1 MLVAMKAISYLRFS
15 TPEQALGNS
24 TERQLKAARDY
35 CARNGLELDEDLS
48 IADEGLSGYKGH
60 NVERGSLG
68 HFLNEVKAGKIPAG
82 TALIIENLDR
92 LSRQGID
99 ATTDLLKQLTR
110 HGIDIHVIGLNRVL
124 KAGFNNSLV
133 DYMLIG
139 VQADL
144 AFQESKKKSERIGA
158 AWSSKRSK
166 LGKPGEI
173 YTKNIP
179 KWLAV
184 ESGKIVEVPEVVSI
198 VREAFQMAANGIGV
212 DNITRA
218 IGDKF
223 SRSWFARLLFDRSVL
238 GEFQPKGAEVI
249 PNYFPQVISQSEF
262 DAVRLAMEGKRKNG
276 RYAGGN
282 RQRSTQADNLFSG
295 LIYDLGYED
304 DAPVRPMHFQK
315 VERGTYLMSAFDKTR
330 KQNRIRYGLV
340 ESAVLQFLS
349 QEDWT
354 AIAGQSESAECKA
367 ARKELEVL
375 LREIDVIEQRIQK
388 TNAAMDAE
396 DIDVATL
403 AVLASR
409 VAKDTATLATLAS
422 RKEALQANVETAR
435 NKCVDLV
442 KPEVLLDLIQQNSPE
457 ANEVRLRLRAE
468 LRKRI
473 ARIALMFVP
482 DGTLDING
490 LIVMSITYVNGVR
503 HLASFRRGDN
513 RVILA
518 EDIQGEGD
526 VAQRVGEFLNGL

>member
-1 MLVAMKAISYLRFS
+1 MKAISYLRFS

-35 CARNGLELDEDLS
+35 CAHNGLELDEDLS

-60 NVERGSLG
+60 NVEKGSLG
-68 HFLNEVKAGKIPAG
+68 HFLNEVRARKIPAG

-99 ATTDLLKQLTR
+99 ATTDLLKQLTK
-110 HGIDIHVIGLNRVL
+110 HGVDIHVIALNRVL

-158 AWSSKRSK
+158 AWASKKSK

-173 YTKNIP
+173 YTKNVP
-179 KWLAV
+179 QWLAV
-184 ESGKIVEVPEVVSI
+184 ENGKIVEVPEVVSI
-198 VREAFQMAANGIGV
+198 VREAFRMAANGIGV

-218 IGDKF
+218 IRGEF
-223 SRSWFARLLFDRSVL
+223 SRSWFTRLLFDRSVL

-249 PNYFPQVISQSEF
+249 PNYFPQVISQSDF

-282 RQRSTQADNLFSG
+282 RQRSTQADHLFSG
-295 LIYDLGYED
+295 MIYDLGYED
-304 DAPVRPMHFQK
+304 EAQVRPMHFQK
-315 VERGTYLMSAFDKTR
+315 VERGTYLMSSFDKSR
-330 KQNRIRYGLV
+330 KQNRIRYDLV

-354 AIAGQSESAECKA
+354 AIATQTESDECKA

-375 LREIDVIEQRIQK
+375 LREVDVIEQRIQK
-388 TNAAMDAE
+388 THTAMDTE
-396 DIDVATL
+396 DIDVATI

-409 VAKDTATLATLAS
+409 VAKDTATLATLIG
-422 RKEALQANVETAR
+422 RKTALQTNVESAC
-435 NKCVDLV
+435 NKCADLV
-442 KPEVLLDLIQQNSPE
+442 KPEVLLDLIRQNTPE

-482 DGTLDING
+482 DGALAIDGMT
-490 LIVMSITYVNGVR
+490 VMSITYVNGVR

-518 EDIQGEGD
+518 EDVQGAGD
-526 VAQRVGEFLNGL
+526 VEQRVSALLSGQTAGE